1 MKFLATYLSRKA
13 PEVKL
18 FRVAL
23 STVVAI
29 YGNMQTVALATVMV
43 IQDIPGPIPNP
54 ESLKLYVVNNFS
66 YHVKIFQKKTFLS
79 DISDLILCSKS

>member
-1 MKFLATYLSRKA
+1 MDFLTTYLSQKA

-18 FRVAL
+18 FRVAS

-54 ESLKLYVVNNFS
+54 ESLSLYVVNN
-66 YHVKIFQKKTFLS
+66 HTF
-79 DISDLILCSKS
+79 